1 MQELLQAGFSHEEV
15 ADWAAAERRN
25 LSEAGFSEGEI
36 DTHFGHPP
44 FGPSPIKTY
53 VDETFK
59 AATAPTGETG
69 EPKEITDFMEAL
81 ELGLQQSVSGLL
93 VRGTGPEGVLSADA
107 PRSSRIAAQVG
118 QLAGDVPAMFAGAVM
133 GGGNPVTGTA
143 GAFALPA
150 GIRRILMDKYEKGEV
165 ANFAD
170 FWDRFSGA
178 FIDAAKGWI
187 TGAATGAVGKAVSA
201 ANIPSQTVKNAL
213 TVGSEVTTMVTVGSA
228 LEGKIPQPDDFI
240 DAALALG
247 FIKGSV
253 KMAGKLRKIYAETGV
268 KPDDVASDIQKDPTI
283 YQDLASDNVEI
294 PKAYGGKA
302 LKEVAKK
309 ISVGESKPDKMTWEK
324 LYTQVID
331 DLNPIREA
339 VKESG
344 VKLQAKDD
352 PYQLARTARGT
363 FGKAD
368 HFLEIAPFDFRT
380 YENLGKSLKAIVEP
394 VKNDLDGLRAY
405 MVADR
410 AIELH
415 SRGIDIPFG
424 IETAVSAVKE
434 GKAKYAKVAAEM
446 VEFQNKITKY
456 LKDAGMLSAETYEAM
471 LEANKKYV
479 PWFRVMDPEAPR
491 GPGRGMSVEN
501 PIKGIKGSERQ
512 IVDPLESII
521 KNTYVYLAIAERNA
535 VGQAFIK
542 MAAKSEHPEDFA
554 VKVPP
559 KQRPIQLREDEIRKA
574 LDEFLTFT
582 RESETFKTEKTTSTT
597 TGGKGETQEQQSKAL
612 KMVTDR
618 VKEALS
624 ARGFSK
630 GESDQMLARII
641 DGNKGEGKAGS
652 TTRVETII
660 KEIERTEYVPE
671 LDIRLP
677 SEAATIFRTFREPL
691 KPNEIAVW
699 IDGKRSVWE
708 LDPDVAAAFKAT
720 DVETAN
726 ILIKIMAVPA
736 KTLRAGS
743 ILSPD
748 FIARNFFRDQSS
760 AFQLSKGGYIPILD
774 FVRGALSLAKKD
786 EDYGNWLKSG
796 GANAAFVS
804 VDRQY
809 LSQHIF
815 KLSKETGLVDKVW
828 NVVTSP
834 LEVLKIA
841 SELTENATRLGEFK
855 KVVGTRTDKGTL
867 QEGAMAAREVTLD
880 FSRIGAKMRALNM
893 IAAFSNAQVQGVDRL
908 VRAFGE
914 HPIGMTTKIA
924 ASITLPSVLLWWAN
938 HDDPRYKEIPQ
949 WQKDLFWI
957 VMTKDHIFR
966 YPKGFEAG
974 LIFGTVPERILDAY
988 FGDNPEAFKYFEN
1001 ALMDAF
1007 LPNMVP
1013 NVATPIVEQ
1022 FSNRSL
1028 FTGTPLVSASAEKL
1042 LPEYQ
1047 YSEYTTEA
1055 AKALGRMFSAFP
1067 GMEDRAIR
1075 DEKSLIGGT
1084 ARALT
1089 TPALLEN
1096 YLRAWTGGLGMY
1108 ALQVADKA
1116 LREAGALPDPVLPA
1130 NTLADL
1136 PVIKAFVVRYPSASA
1151 QSIQAFYSEYYAQK
1165 RAYETIMDRA
1175 KQGDERAAELAET
1188 HQSSLA
1194 QLDGIRETLTEHS
1207 QLVRLIHKNPE
1218 MSRDD
1223 KRQLIDTLY
1232 FRMIEVA
1239 QAGNDALRQIKEAT
1253 GQGYG
1258 KRSDGTE
1265 KGAGFF
1271 GELKRP
1277 DGRISTELSTD
1288 DPIDGSGKKVLHPLI
1303 VPTLSKAELDY
1314 LLTTDKRDNN
1324 VMEDRIYEKAATHAR
1339 ERIKAGKSPFAGP
1352 GEQVAPPS
1360 K

>member
-1 MQELLQAGFSHEEV
+1 M
-15 ADWAAAERRN
+15 
-25 LSEAGFSEGEI
+25 
-36 DTHFGHPP
+36 FG
-44 FGPSPIKTY
+44 
-53 VDETFK
+53 
-59 AATAPTGETG
+59 
-69 EPKEITDFMEAL
+69 
-81 ELGLQQSVSGLL
+81 
-93 VRGTGPEGVLSADA
+93 
-107 PRSSRIAAQVG
+107 
-118 QLAGDVPAMFAGAVM
+118 GAVL

-339 VKESG
+339 VK
-344 VKLQAKDD
+344 QANEALKEQDKKPLSAGQD
-352 PYQLARTARGT
+352 PYQLVRTARGT

-368 HFLEIAPFDFRT
+368 HFLEIAPFDF
-380 YENLGKSLKAIVEP
+380 YNYQNVGKSLKAIIEP

-405 MVADR
+405 LVADR

-415 SRGIDIPFG
+415 ERGIKIVKTKVEGGSEWGVEPAVKTGIDIDVARAAVAEGRAKFG
-424 IETAVSAVKE
+424 QVAKE
-434 GKAKYAKVAAEM
+434 I
-446 VEFQNKITKY
+446 VEYQNHLTRY
-456 LKDAGMLSAETYEAM
+456 LRDSGVLSREVYEAM

-479 PWFRVMDPEAPR
+479 PFFRVMDPEAPR

-501 PIKGIKGSERQ
+501 PIKSIKGSERQ
-512 IVDPLESII
+512 IVDPIESII

-535 VGQAFIK
+535 VGKAFIK
-542 MAAKSEHPEDFA
+542 MAERSGLDQLAER
-554 VKVPP
+554 VPDP
-559 KQRPIQLREDEIRKA
+559 VRPIQLREDEIRKVF
-574 LDEFLTFT
+574 DEFLTIHKAQSRT
-582 RESETFKTEKTTSTT
+582 VTEAKTKESTT
-597 TGGKGETQEQQSKAL
+597 TSHTGGAGETPEQQSKAL
-612 KMVTDR
+612 RMVTDR

-630 GESDQMLARII
+630 GESEQMLARVIE
-641 DGNKGEGKAGS
+641 GNKGGTGGG
-652 TTRVETII
+652 TTTIEHTVEKIV
-660 KEIERTEYVPE
+660 KEIEKTEYIPE

-677 SEAATIFRTFREPL
+677 NDAATIFRQFRAPL

-699 IDGKRSVWE
+699 TDGKRQVFD

-726 ILIKIMAVPA
+726 ILMKVLSVPT
-736 KTLRAGS
+736 KMLRAGS

-748 FIARNFFRDQSS
+748 FIARNSIRDQLS
-760 AFQLSKGGYIPILD
+760 AFILSKGGYFPIFD
-774 FVRGALSLAKKD
+774 FVRGAMSLAKKD
-786 EDYGNWLKSG
+786 EAYGNWLKSG
-796 GANAAFVS
+796 GANAAMVS

-809 LSQHIF
+809 LQQHIF
-815 KLSKETGLVDKVW
+815 DLSKETGLMEKTW
-828 NVVTSP
+828 NVVTTP
-834 LEVLKIA
+834 VEMLRVV

-855 KVVGTRTDKGTL
+855 RVVGDRIDKGAL
-867 QEGAMAAREVTLD
+867 QEGAMASREVTLD
-880 FSRIGAKMRALNM
+880 FSRIGAKTRAVNM
-893 IAAFSNAQVQGVDRL
+893 IAAFFNAQVQGVDRI

-914 HPIGMTTKIA
+914 NPIGTSTKIA
-924 ASITLPSVLLWWAN
+924 AAVTVPSILLWYAN

-957 VMTKDHIFR
+957 VMTDKHIFR
-966 YPKGFEAG
+966 IPKPFEIG
-974 LIFGTVPERILDAY
+974 LIFGTLPERSLDA
-988 FGDNPEAFKYFEN
+988 FFNDNPHAFKDFEN

-1116 LREAGALPDPVLPA
+1116 LREAGVLPDPVLPA

-1136 PVIKAFVVRYPSASA
+1136 PVIKAFAVRYPSASA
-1151 QSIQAFYSEYYAQK
+1151 QSIQEFYSEYYAQK

-1188 HQSSLA
+1188 HKSSLA

-1253 GQGYG
+1253 
-1258 KRSDGTE
+1258 K
-1265 KGAGFF
+1265 
-1271 GELKRP
+1271 
-1277 DGRISTELSTD
+1277 
-1288 DPIDGSGKKVLHPLI
+1288 
-1303 VPTLSKAELDY
+1303 
-1314 LLTTDKRDNN
+1314 
-1324 VMEDRIYEKAATHAR
+1324 
-1339 ERIKAGKSPFAGP
+1339 
-1352 GEQVAPPS
+1352 
-1360 K
+1360 